1 MAELLEQV
9 NLSQDARR
17 RIGGFSGGMRQRLGI
32 AQALLGDPKLLILD
46 EPTAGLDPKE
56 RVRLRNLIATVA
68 LRKIVLWTT
77 HIVSDIEF
85 IARDILLLKEGKL
98 LAKETPQQLVK
109 GMEGKV
115 FQLPVQPQEV
125 PGWQAKALVGNVL
138 RREEDVLLR
147 IVGDTCPGGQPV
159 RPDLEDVY
167 LYYFQEASE
176 RGGADG

>member
-1 MAELLEQV
+1 
-9 NLSQDARR
+9 
-17 RIGGFSGGMRQRLGI
+17 
-32 AQALLGDPKLLILD
+32 
-46 EPTAGLDPKE
+46 
-56 RVRLRNLIATVA
+56 
-68 LRKIVLWTT
+68 
-77 HIVSDIEF
+77 
-85 IARDILLLKEGKL
+85 
-98 LAKETPQQLVK
+98 
-109 GMEGKV
+109 MEGKV

-147 IVGDTCPGGQPV
+147 IVGDACPGGQPV

>member
-1 MAELLEQV
+1 M
-9 NLSQDARR
+9 
-17 RIGGFSGGMRQRLGI
+17 
-32 AQALLGDPKLLILD
+32 
-46 EPTAGLDPKE
+46 
-56 RVRLRNLIATVA
+56 RLRNLIATVA

-147 IVGDTCPGGQPV
+147 IVGDACPGGQPV